1 MIGIGHQGLQWLI
14 GGLVIGAYDTA
25 TERYADGVVAPR
37 FFQGEAFEGEAY
49 RSEVARVVEACLEEL
64 LVCPED
70 AVIGVCIGGVS
81 ADGEV
86 VWEWRLSPS
95 AMAGVGRW
103 LAGQEADWRVRR
115 DGVYPL
121 SLGPLRERLE
131 QSHWRHLQELGFY
144 VDYGEYADPT
154 RRGLVWREQ
163 IEWLKGGDADASE
176 PDQERAAVCK
186 TGRRSYEVWAYHS
199 YREARRRLRGLGR
212 QRHGWSV

>member
-1 MIGIGHQGLQWLI
+1 MIGIGHQGLQWLV

-70 AVIGVCIGGVS
+70 AVIGMCIGGVS

-95 AMAGVGRW
+95 AMAGVREW
-103 LAGQEADWRVRR
+103 LGERGAEWRVRR

-131 QSHWRHLQELGFY
+131 RSHWCHLQELGFRL
-144 VDYGEYADPT
+144 DYEEYADPT

-163 IEWLKGGDADASE
+163 IGWLKGGDADASE

-186 TGRRSYEVWAYHS
+186 TGWRSYEVWAYHS